1 MEECWRNIFVAI
13 NILITLYLIFRLKSI
28 RGSRFGSSLQRKE
41 AQKVHQ
47 ILSNILTCSTLTN
60 KNNGLSNSILTA
72 QEPVI
77 AYFDGFTRIFALKT
91 RNNHFYHGR
100 QKWFLI
106 WQGRKDSNPR
116 PTVLETATLP
126 AELHP
131 CVFALIL

>member
-47 ILSNILTCSTLTN
+47 ILSNILTCSTLAN
-60 KNNGLSNSILTA
+60 KNNGLPNSIFNCSRARFGVYLMVL
-72 QEPVI
+72 PV
-77 AYFDGFTRIFALKT
+77 FFAHKAT
-91 RNNHFYHGR
+91 KNHFHYGR

-106 WQGRKDSNPR
+106 
-116 PTVLETATLP
+116 
-126 AELHP
+126 
-131 CVFALIL
+131 C